1 MLSDNSALNAKVQCV
16 VILLLQKFSV
26 VQMKRLQEETSL
38 TSALSAFLYEQSFKF
53 VATGTVEFAY

>member
-26 VQMKRLQEETSL
+26 VQMKRLKQETSL
-38 TSALSAFLYEQSFKF
+38 TSALSAFLYE
-53 VATGTVEFAY
+53 